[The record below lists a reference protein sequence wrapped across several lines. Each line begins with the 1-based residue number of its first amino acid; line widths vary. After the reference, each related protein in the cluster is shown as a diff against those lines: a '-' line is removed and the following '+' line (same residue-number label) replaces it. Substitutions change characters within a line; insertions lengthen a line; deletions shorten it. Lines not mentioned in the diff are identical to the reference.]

1 MLLNGINILIFIDQ
15 NPLHMAAKLCGDF
28 RLINKGHYRI
38 VKHIGITDAPLLT
51 APVFK
56 QIKQVDKNFAA
67 VGQFQRGKHLSRRL
81 QARLHQI
88 NKGQC
93 RFDPFFPL
101 RQNFLAGI
109 VIRQL
114 LQ

>member
-1 MLLNGINILIFIDQ
+1 MLLNGINILILINQ
-15 NPLHMAAKLCGDF
+15 NPLHMAAKLRGDF
-28 RLINKGHYRI
+28 RLINKGHHRI
-38 VKHIGITDAPLLT
+38 VQHIGIADAPLLT

-56 QIKQVDKNFAA
+56 QIKQVDKDFAA
-67 VGQFQRGKHLSRRL
+67 VGQFQRFKYLSRWL
-81 QARLHQI
+81 QTGLHQI

-114 LQ
+114 L